1 MIRYN
6 TVLEQKDAERSI
18 VPDKMDLR
26 NIEMDRTIIPSDDD
40 PFDNIGLSK
49 ALDNDPDHRCIL
61 PNCEN
66 ALQYID
72 SILEGGAPEPDPIL
86 ENGMAIINSIFDG
99 GSFENLSES
108 EAFMKEPMKK

>member
-6 TVLEQKDAERSI
+6 TILEQNDAKRSI

-26 NIEMDRTIIPSDDD
+26 DIEMDRTIIPSDDD

-72 SILEGGAPEPDPIL
+72 SILEGGAPEPNPIL
-86 ENGMAIINSIFDG
+86 ENGMTIINSILDG
-99 GSFENLSES
+99 SSFGNLSES
-108 EAFMKEPMKK
+108 EAC